1 MKKLSV
7 SVLTLAVVLAVSFS
21 VAASGT
27 KTKEVYKGDGV
38 KVKTE
43 QKTTKAG
50 EVGKVT
56 FKVKKGA
63 IKDMNI
69 KWIYK
74 MENGNYVTEYNVLEN
89 TNKKLL
95 SQLRLTPVQA
105 ALIKPGQHKI
115 ISTSPFTGQDV
126 ENNIKTVILKDLIA
140 ATVQQIN

>member
-27 KTKEVYKGDGV
+27 KTKEVYKDGDI
-38 KVKTE
+38 KVKST

-50 EVGKVT
+50 EVGKTT
-56 FKVKKGA
+56 FKAKKGA
-63 IKDMNI
+63 IKDLNI

-74 MENGNYVTEYNVLEN
+74 MEDGNYVTQYTVLEN

-95 SQLRLTPVQA
+95 KQLRLTPVQA
-105 ALIKPGQHKI
+105 ALIKPGQHKV
-115 ISTSPFTGQDV
+115 ISTSPYTGQDV
-126 ENNIKTVILKDLIA
+126 ENNIKMVILKDLIA
-140 ATVQQIN
+140 STVQQ